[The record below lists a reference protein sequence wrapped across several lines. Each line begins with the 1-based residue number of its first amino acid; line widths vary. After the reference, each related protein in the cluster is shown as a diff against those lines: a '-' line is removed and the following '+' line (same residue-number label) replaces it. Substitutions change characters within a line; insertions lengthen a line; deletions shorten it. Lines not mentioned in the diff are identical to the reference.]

1 MCFLFR
7 LDLILHA
14 GVGKKNW
21 ILNFAT
27 KQGARVE
34 AAGTEALRPGSADGG
49 GSPLHK

>member
-14 GVGKKNW
+14 SAGNFFW
-21 ILNFAT
+21 NLNFAT

-34 AAGTEALRPGSADGG
+34 AAGTEALRPASADGG